1 MAAQD
6 RNNGG
11 IEGLFDV
18 AVVGGGVVG
27 CAIAREF
34 TLAGARTILLEQGPD
49 ILSGA
54 SKANSAILHTGFDA
68 PVGSLEQRLVAESHA
83 LYCKLHDRLNLP
95 LLETGALL
103 VAWSEAEE
111 ARLPEIIADA
121 HRNGV
126 GDVEPVTAA
135 QARARVPALGPLARA
150 GVVIPREY
158 VIDPWTAPLAYLS
171 QAVRNGAVALFRA
184 AVESGDF
191 DGSAWHLTTPRGTVH
206 AAHVINAA
214 GLHGDQLDQALLGAS
229 AFTIRPRKGQ
239 FVVFDKAAARLVDT
253 ILLPVPTTRTK
264 GVVVCPTIFGNV
276 LVGPTAEEQDSR
288 TDTSVKQAT
297 LEALKAEAARLVPAL
312 AQVPVTAV
320 YAGLR
325 PASEE
330 KDYRILATPARH
342 WITVGGIRSTGLT
355 GALGIARHVLGLYG
369 NRHAPLPDPAWQ
381 QMPNLAEYRPRDWSS
396 PGHGE
401 IVCHCELVTRRE
413 IEAALLG
420 DLPAADLAGVKR
432 RTRAMMGRCQGFY
445 CAARISEL
453 VDGAIDPPFA
463 VGPAHG

>member
-1 MAAQD
+1 MTAQG
-6 RNNGG
+6 RNGSG
-11 IEGLFDV
+11 AEGLFDV

-34 TLAGARTILLEQGPD
+34 TLAGARTILLEKGPD

-68 PVGSLEQRLVAESHA
+68 PVGSLEQRLVAESYA
-83 LYCKLHDRLNLP
+83 LYRDLHDRLNLP
-95 LLETGALL
+95 LLKTGALL

-126 GDVEPVTAA
+126 DDVEMVTAA

-150 GVVIPREY
+150 GVVIPREH
-158 VIDPWTAPLAYLS
+158 VIDPWSAPLAYLT
-171 QAVRNGAVALFRA
+171 QAVRNGAVALFNA
-184 AVESGDF
+184 AVEGGNF
-191 DGSAWHLTTPRGTVH
+191 DGNAWTLTTPRGAIRTIQ
-206 AAHVINAA
+206 VINAA
-214 GLHGDQLDQALLGAS
+214 GLYGDHLDQALLGAS
-229 AFTIRPRKGQ
+229 AFTIRPRKGE

-253 ILLPVPTTRTK
+253 ILLPVPTARTK
-264 GVVVCPTIFGNV
+264 GMVVCPTIFGNV

-297 LEALKAEAARLVPAL
+297 LEALKAEAVRIVPAL
-312 AQVPVTAV
+312 AHIPVTAV

-330 KDYRILATPARH
+330 KDYRILPRPECH

-369 NRHAPLPDPAWQ
+369 NHHAPLADPAWP
-381 QMPNLAEYRPRDWSS
+381 QMPNLAEYRPRDWAA

-445 CAARISEL
+445 CAARVSEL
-453 VDGAIDPPFA
+453 VDGAIEPPLA